1 MSLLKMGIVMHKII
15 EQLEKEQIAGKVIPN
30 FSAGDTLVVKVKIK
44 EGDRERLQSYEGI
57 VIAKKNRGL
66 NSTFTVRKIS
76 HDEGVERVFQTYSP
90 QIESITVKRFGDVR
104 KAKLYHLRALSGR
117 KARIREKIVKK
128 VVVAKV
134 AAEEIAIAV

>member
-1 MSLLKMGIVMHKII
+1 MHKII
-15 EQLEKEQIAGKVIPN
+15 EQFEKEQIIGKVIPQ

-90 QIESITVKRFGDVR
+90 QIDSITVKRFGDVR

-117 KARIREKIVKK
+117 KARIRERIIKK

-134 AAEEIAIAV
+134 VAEKVAVAV

>member
-1 MSLLKMGIVMHKII
+1 MHKII
-15 EQLEKEQIAGKVIPN
+15 EQLEKEQINGKVIPK

-44 EGDRERLQSYEGI
+44 EGDRERLQSYEGV
-57 VIAKKNRGL
+57 VIAKKNRSL

-76 HDEGVERVFQTYSP
+76 HDEGVERVFQAYSP
-90 QIESITVKRFGDVR
+90 QIDSITVKRFGDVR

-117 KARIREKIVKK
+117 KARIREKIIKK

-134 AAEEIAIAV
+134 AVAV